1 MIRLYT
7 YADSSDLEALEDKL
21 LEAFTAFASS
31 WGIDGILLT
40 NRKSPVFEG
49 RFDWNLGL
57 RVQAEALRREDI
69 DSLLLFLAQLSREV
83 GLRFVVGTW
92 DHQSRTTDLCFIDR
106 LVPDGAVGE
115 ILEGLN
121 AT

>member
-1 MIRLYT
+1 MVRLYA
-7 YADSSDLEALEDKL
+7 YADSSDLEDLESTL
-21 LEAFTAFASS
+21 INAFTTFANS
-31 WGIDGILLT
+31 WGIDSILLT
-40 NRKSPVFEG
+40 NQKSPVFEG

-106 LVPDGAVGE
+106 QVPDGAVGE
-115 ILEGLN
+115 IMEGLN

>member
-7 YADSSDLEALEDKL
+7 YAGSSDLEALEDTL
-21 LEAFTAFASS
+21 LKAFTAFANS
-31 WGIDGILLT
+31 WEIDNILLT
-40 NRKSPVFEG
+40 NRKSTVFEG

-57 RVQAEALRREDI
+57 RVQTEVLRRDEI
-69 DSLLLFLAQLSREV
+69 ECLLLFLAQLSREV
-83 GLRFVVGTW
+83 NLRFVVGTW

-106 LVPDGAVGE
+106 QVPDGAVGE

>member
-1 MIRLYT
+1 MIRLYA
-7 YADSSDLEALEDKL
+7 YADSSDLEDLEATLMK
-21 LEAFTAFASS
+21 AFTAFANS
-31 WGIDGILLT
+31 WGIDSILLT
-40 NRKSPVFEG
+40 NRKSPIFEG
-49 RFDWNLGL
+49 RIDWNLGL

-83 GLRFVVGTW
+83 SLRFVVGTW

-106 LVPDGAVGE
+106 HVPDGATGN

>member
-106 LVPDGAVGE
+106 LVPDGAAGE

>member
-40 NRKSPVFEG
+40 NQKSPVIEG

-83 GLRFVVGTW
+83 GLQFVVGTW
-92 DHQSRTTDLCFIDR
+92 DHQSRTNDLCFIDR

>member
-7 YADSSDLEALEDKL
+7 YADSLDLEALEDKL

-83 GLRFVVGTW
+83 GLRFRGW
-92 DHQSRTTDLCFIDR
+92 HL
-106 LVPDGAVGE
+106 G
-115 ILEGLN
+115 
-121 AT
+121 

>member
-1 MIRLYT
+1 MIRLYA
-7 YADSSDLEALEDKL
+7 YADSSDLEALEATL
-21 LEAFTAFASS
+21 LEAFTTFSNS
-31 WGIDGILLT
+31 WGIDSILLT

-57 RVQAEALRREDI
+57 RVQTDALRREDI
-69 DSLLLFLAQLSREV
+69 DRLLVFLAQLSREV

-92 DHQSRTTDLCFIDR
+92 DHQSRTTNLCFIDR